1 MESFQL
7 IFEIL
12 VIVVVVS
19 LQLRFF
25 SLTRSRIK
33 NHSNFFPPL
42 ADTDTYSFSSDYSQN
57 TFKQISILPEYSV
70 ELQNVISSINSYL
83 KKNSGTADFSIIK
96 SIVERSIDSK
106 ENHVSVNISLPLYI
120 GLMGTFSGVIIG
132 LLQIAFGGGVT
143 EQNINSFIGGVVI
156 AMIASFFGLLL
167 TVLNNSK
174 NFKESK
180 AICDERK
187 NYFYDFLQV
196 ELLPHIGNSL
206 FDALDRLKSNI
217 NDFNSKFEKS
227 INLFDSKFSEN
238 ISSLGVSVKSLSEN
252 INLVVDNTNT
262 QKEFLL
268 ELRRI
273 GYNRMAEANIKVF
286 QLLKDTGPTFIK
298 FIESQ
303 KELSQSVENANQF
316 VGVIESILNR
326 IQTFEESINNL
337 GEHIN
342 ASKFLGNDVLNRI
355 DINLRYLDQQCD
367 LLKQHEHKSSDS
379 IKDYFEKQ
387 YSEIQKLT
395 DSIKKEIQ
403 EAMNFKIDQN
413 PLQKLLV
420 LDTIDYSLSE
430 LNKKVNFN
438 GEFKLLSE
446 NFNKTALEI
455 KEIKQQISIA
465 IDETRKNKKS
475 NSKPKP
481 NPNPKSEVVPTIE
494 QENKK
499 GFWRRLIRR

>member
-25 SLTRSRIK
+25 SLTRNRIK
-33 NHSNFFPPL
+33 NHSNFFPKF
-42 ADTDTYSFSSDYSQN
+42 DDSDTYSLSSDYSQG
-57 TFKQISILPEYSV
+57 TFKQISNIPEYSS
-70 ELQNVISSINSYL
+70 ELQNVINSINSYL

-96 SIVERSIDSK
+96 NIVERSIDSK

-120 GLMGTFSGVIIG
+120 GLMGTFSGVILG

-196 ELLPHIGNSL
+196 ELLPHLGNSL

-217 NDFNSKFEKS
+217 NDFNKRFEVS

-238 ISSLGVSVKSLSEN
+238 ISSLGTSVKSLSEN

-268 ELRRI
+268 ELRKI

-303 KELSQSVENANQF
+303 KELNQSVENANQF
-316 VGVIESILNR
+316 VGIIESILNR

-342 ASKFLGNDVLNRI
+342 TSKFLGNDVLNRI
-355 DINLRYLDQQCD
+355 DVNLRYLDQQFD
-367 LLKQHEHKSSDS
+367 LLKQHEHKSTDS

-387 YSEIQKLT
+387 YLEIQKLT

-420 LDTIDYSLSE
+420 LDTIDLSLSE
-430 LNKKVNFN
+430 LNKKINFN
-438 GEFKLLSE
+438 GEFKEMSE
-446 NFNKTALEI
+446 NFNKTAIEI
-455 KEIKQQISIA
+455 KEIKQQLSVA
-465 IDETRKNKKS
+465 IDETRNSKKS
-475 NSKPKP
+475 NSKSRP
-481 NPNPKSEVVPTIE
+481 NPEPIVKPDIE
-494 QENKK
+494 AVKKK

>member
-1 MESFQL
+1 
-7 IFEIL
+7 
-12 VIVVVVS
+12 
-19 LQLRFF
+19 
-25 SLTRSRIK
+25 
-33 NHSNFFPPL
+33 
-42 ADTDTYSFSSDYSQN
+42 
-57 TFKQISILPEYSV
+57 
-70 ELQNVISSINSYL
+70 
-83 KKNSGTADFSIIK
+83 
-96 SIVERSIDSK
+96 
-106 ENHVSVNISLPLYI
+106 
-120 GLMGTFSGVIIG
+120 
-132 LLQIAFGGGVT
+132 
-143 EQNINSFIGGVVI
+143 
-156 AMIASFFGLLL
+156 
-167 TVLNNSK
+167 
-174 NFKESK
+174 
-180 AICDERK
+180 
-187 NYFYDFLQV
+187 
-196 ELLPHIGNSL
+196 
-206 FDALDRLKSNI
+206 
-217 NDFNSKFEKS
+217 
-227 INLFDSKFSEN
+227 
-238 ISSLGVSVKSLSEN
+238 
-252 INLVVDNTNT
+252 
-262 QKEFLL
+262 
-268 ELRRI
+268 
-273 GYNRMAEANIKVF
+273 MAEANIKVF

-355 DINLRYLDQQCD
+355 DINLRYLDQQFD
-367 LLKQHEHKSSDS
+367 LLKQHEHKSSDT

-420 LDTIDYSLSE
+420 LDTIDSSLSE

-446 NFNKTALEI
+446 NFNKTAIEI

-465 IDETRKNKKS
+465 IDETRKSKKS
-475 NSKPKP
+475 NTKP
-481 NPNPKSEVVPTIE
+481 NQNSILNPKSEVVPIIE